1 MSAAAGRGK
10 VPESKAGGGDQEVQL
25 VAEVLVAEDDSLTR
39 RFLQQ
44 ALEFGGHHVTSVGDG
59 AQAIALLRAA
69 GRYDCVVTDY
79 AMPRADGI
87 DVINHAQRV
96 DPTLPCVVVT
106 SYRDLDLAMRAVQ
119 AGAVAFVPKPFKTDH
134 LLTVLNGALRRREL
148 ATEAMRLR
156 LLAPMLERFTLVLAN
171 TLETK
176 DTASQ
181 WHANRLVAL
190 SGRIATH
197 LGLPD
202 EVRSAIRFGACLHDI
217 GKVGVPEHLLQRAG
231 PLSPEEMEVMRT
243 HPVAGAMILES
254 IDTWQEVR
262 LVVRHHH
269 ERYDGAGYP
278 DRLCG
283 EKIPLGARIV
293 AVVDA
298 FDVMRSGRP
307 YAPARPAADIQ
318 AEFERQRGRQF
329 DPEMI
334 DALFAVVT
342 AADFSVP
349 NAAEPLPA
357 LIDDTPPQEEAAAV
371 NALLGEVR
379 RHRSLA

>member
-1 MSAAAGRGK
+1 MA
-10 VPESKAGGGDQEVQL
+10 Q
-25 VAEVLVAEDDSLTR
+25 VLIAEDDGLTR

-44 ALEFGGHHVTSVGDG
+44 AIEFGGHNVTGASDG
-59 AQAIALLRAA
+59 AEAIALLKEA
-69 GRYDCVVTDY
+69 GHFDCVVTDY

-134 LLTVLNGALRRREL
+134 LLTVLNGALRRRDL

-176 DTASQ
+176 DGASQ

-190 SGRIATH
+190 SSRIATR

-202 EVRSAIRFGACLHDI
+202 ESRSAIRFGACLHDI
-217 GKVGVPEHLLQRAG
+217 GKVAVPEHLLTRPSSLTA
-231 PLSPEEMEVMRT
+231 EEMDLMRS
-243 HPVAGAMILES
+243 HPVAGALILES
-254 IDTWQEVR
+254 IDTWQDVR
-262 LVVRHHH
+262 LIVRHHH
-269 ERYDGAGYP
+269 ERYDGTGYP
-278 DRLCG
+278 DRLRG
-283 EKIPLGARIV
+283 EQIPLGARIV

-298 FDVMRSGRP
+298 FDVMRSGRS
-307 YAPARPAADIQ
+307 YAPARPPDQIH
-318 AEFERQRGRQF
+318 AELERGRGTQF
-329 DPEMI
+329 DADMV
-334 DALFAVVT
+334 DALLAVVT
-342 AADFSVP
+342 PADFEVP
-349 NAAEPLPA
+349 TNAAPIPS
-357 LIDDTPPQEEAAAV
+357 LIDDVAPPQVEAAAV

-379 RHRSLA
+379 RQRSPA

>member
-1 MSAAAGRGK
+1 MAQ
-10 VPESKAGGGDQEVQL
+10 VM
-25 VAEVLVAEDDSLTR
+25 VAEDDSLTR

-44 ALEFGGHHVTSVGDG
+44 ALEFGGHRVTGAADG
-59 AQAIALLRAA
+59 ADAIALLSEA
-69 GRYDCVVTDY
+69 GHFDCVVTDY

-87 DVINHAQRV
+87 DVINHAQRI

-134 LLTVLNGALRRREL
+134 LLTVVNGALRRREL

-171 TLETK
+171 TLESK
-176 DTASQ
+176 DTATQ

-202 EVRSAIRFGACLHDI
+202 ETRSAIRFGACLHDI
-217 GKVGVPEHLLQRAG
+217 GKVAVPEHILNR
-231 PLSPEEMEVMRT
+231 PSSLSPEEIDIVRS

-254 IDTWQEVR
+254 IDTWKDVR

-269 ERYDGAGYP
+269 ERFDGSGYP
-278 DRLCG
+278 DGLRG
-283 EKIPLGARIV
+283 DQIPLGARIV
-293 AVVDA
+293 SVVDA

-307 YAPARPAADIQ
+307 YAPARSPAEIH
-318 AEFERQRGRQF
+318 AELERGRGSQF
-329 DPEMI
+329 DPEMV
-334 DALFAVVT
+334 DALLEVVSI
-342 AADFSVP
+342 ADFTVP
-349 NAAEPLPA
+349 TDAVPMPT
-357 LIDDTPPQEEAAAV
+357 LIDDIAPPQNGAATAS
-371 NALLGEVR
+371 ALLGEVR
-379 RHRSLA
+379 RQHTLA